1 MYKSVKH
8 TIGKHEIW
16 IRENTK
22 RFIPTNAFK
31 YLSQLPTQQRNLN
44 VQMTIIEDGTNT
56 RRMITEHGIL
66 HRLDGPAITLDS
78 GDQYWII
85 NGKRHRTDGPAVITF
100 EQTRLLQSYN
110 CIRYDEWYQN
120 GKLHRLDGPAVV
132 RHLDDRR
139 SHHTYWINGTQ
150 YDFVAEYDRAVK
162 HWLSYRDITRQEI
175 EDCIGK
181 FRIVEWD

>member
-1 MYKSVKH
+1 MHKSIKH

-16 IRENTK
+16 VRENTK
-22 RFIPTNAFK
+22 KFIPQHAFRYTK
-31 YLSQLPTQQRNLN
+31 QTQHLLN
-44 VQMTIIEDGTNT
+44 VQMAITEDGTKT
-56 RRMITEHGIL
+56 TRMITEYGIL
-66 HRLDGPAITLDS
+66 HRTDGPAITLDS
-78 GDQYWII
+78 GDQHWIV

-120 GKLHRLDGPAVV
+120 GKLHRLDGPAAVAMY
-132 RHLDDRR
+132 LDDRR
-139 SHHTYWINGTQ
+139 SHHTYWINGTR
-150 YDFVAEYDRAVK
+150 YDFVAEYDRAVNY
-162 HWLSYRDITRQEI
+162 WLSYRDITRQEI